1 MMNFLDGRD
10 LGIRLVVMTALL
22 FSFSTAVAY
31 DEQPANQHST
41 LIDKDGKTAARDN
54 EFADWMKNLLLR
66 NGQRNAHNA
75 TFLFQ
80 QCFSGGMLDDLV
92 RELGGRVPWVGGAA
106 ARHDVPAFGE
116 PPNGRDRRPEG
127 YWSEELLELLKERN
141 RPVFDA
147 LRNARRNDPIR
158 RIEFPQHVQRGG
170 GDQIKIDKGRDVQSR
185 HAILWAGQAGP
196 GMTDAQ
202 MHVNMINRMRRLL
215 VDRWGR
221 PDGRNTTITVLFGN
235 GQRLPNGTA
244 LPDNWNARPATREN
258 LQAAINELNDGNPNN
273 GEMNPNE
280 QFVFYSADHGGH
292 QVDRPQPRRVGSNTR
307 HQDTIETPPGV
318 QTGMLIQPD
327 NEPTLTVDYTGVT
340 VPGAVPVTWNGNL
353 LGYLEPGLSQIV
365 FPVPEDIISLENTV
379 EVTNNTPTDIMVE
392 RLLFDSGSIGL
403 NPMVIPEPASVIAL
417 LTGVG
422 GLLLKRRKR

>member
-1 MMNFLDGRD
+1 MMKHTDCRCVGL
-10 LGIRLVVMTALL
+10 LLAVLTALL
-22 FSFSTAVAY
+22 FSVLTAAAY

-41 LIDKDGKTAARDN
+41 LIDRDGRNAIRDN
-54 EFADWMKNLLLR
+54 EFAQWMRDLLLR

-106 ARHDVPAFGE
+106 ARHDLPAFGE
-116 PPNGRDRRPEG
+116 PPRGRDRRPEG
-127 YWSEELLELLKERN
+127 YWSEELLDLLQARN
-141 RPVFDA
+141 RTVLDA
-147 LRNARRNDPIR
+147 LRNAGRNDPLR
-158 RIEFPQHVQRGG
+158 RIEHPQHVQRGG
-170 GDQIKIDKGRDVQSR
+170 GDQIRIDKGREVQSR

-196 GMTDAQ
+196 GMVDAQ

-221 PDGRNTTITVLFGN
+221 PDGRNTTISVLFGN
-235 GQRLPNGTA
+235 GQRLPNGTP
-244 LPDNWNARPATREN
+244 LPNNWNAQPATREN
-258 LQAAINELNDGNPNN
+258 LQAAINALNDGNPAN

-292 QVDRPQPRRVGSNTR
+292 QVDRPGPRRVGSNTNHR
-307 HQDTIETPPGV
+307 DTIEVPTGV
-318 QTGMLIQPD
+318 QTGMLTQTD
-327 NEPTLTVDYTGVT
+327 NEPTLTVEYTGVT
-340 VPGAVPVTWNGNL
+340 VPGAVPVSWNGNL
-353 LGYLEPGLSQIV
+353 LGYLEPHSSQMM
-365 FPVPEDIISLENTV
+365 FPIPEDMIALNNDV
-379 EVTNNTPTDIMVE
+379 EVMNHTLSEITVE

-403 NPMVIPEPASVIAL
+403 NLMVIPEPASVLAL

-422 GLLLKRRKR
+422 GLLLKRRKD